1 MRQYSKIGSYAG
13 YDKNNKEREALD
25 YYATPIK
32 EVENIIHKLG
42 LENFSGVILE
52 PSCGG
57 GHMVE
62 GILNT
67 IPNSTIIATDI
78 QKRPN
83 NFLASHFEKGVKY
96 MYGKEYDFL
105 SDDYPVKNADL
116 IIMNPPFK
124 VIVPF
129 ILHSFEIA
137 EKGVLCFGRTKLVE
151 GIERYEKIFST
162 IPPTDIYQYIDR
174 VTCGKNGDFDGKNGV
189 EAHAWFYWDK
199 EKINKEND
207 WDTKFHWIFTSGRN

>member
-1 MRQYSKIGSYAG
+1 MRQYSKTGSYAG

-78 QKRPN
+78 QERPN

-116 IIMNPPFK
+116 VIMNPPFK
-124 VIVPF
+124 VIVNQAPAF
-129 ILHSFEIA
+129 CLLPSCIVIYLGIIGSSVREI
-137 EKGVLCFGRTKLVE
+137 F
-151 GIERYEKIFST
+151 
-162 IPPTDIYQYIDR
+162 PP
-174 VTCGKNGDFDGKNGV
+174 
-189 EAHAWFYWDK
+189 
-199 EKINKEND
+199 
-207 WDTKFHWIFTSGRN
+207 